1 MVGVNDPLLDEDG
14 WSKLRR
20 ILSQAN
26 LSLTSF
32 GPARDPMVGHYL
44 GVDPGRE
51 DDWKSP
57 ARREDLKA
65 IWDLTEDFWEVG
77 VHINEGK
84 CGETYFYKDGGD
96 DDWRRIEQLL
106 DLSDDELVAHCDE
119 WLTQEVEDCG
129 EEDEEE
135 EGAEDFSA
143 EEVGKQDE
151 EEDAEEGGYQVIGGA
166 RSGTPKVV
174 HP

>member
-1 MVGVNDPLLDEDG
+1 MKIHMVGVYDPLLSEDG
-14 WSKLRR
+14 WSELRR
-20 ILSQAN
+20 ILSKAN

-32 GPARDPMVGHYL
+32 GPARDAMVGHYL

-77 VHINEGK
+77 DHINEGK
-84 CGETYFYKDGGD
+84 YGEAYFYKDGGD

-106 DLSDDELVAHCDE
+106 DLGDD
-119 WLTQEVEDCG
+119 
-129 EEDEEE
+129 
-135 EGAEDFSA
+135 
-143 EEVGKQDE
+143 
-151 EEDAEEGGYQVIGGA
+151 
-166 RSGTPKVV
+166 
-174 HP
+174 

>member
-1 MVGVNDPLLDEDG
+1 M
-14 WSKLRR
+14 
-20 ILSQAN
+20 
-26 LSLTSF
+26 
-32 GPARDPMVGHYL
+32 
-44 GVDPGRE
+44 
-51 DDWKSP
+51 
-57 ARREDLKA
+57 
-65 IWDLTEDFWEVG
+65 
-77 VHINEGK
+77 
-84 CGETYFYKDGGD
+84 
-96 DDWRRIEQLL
+96 
-106 DLSDDELVAHCDE
+106 DLSDELVVHCDE

-135 EGAEDFSA
+135 EGEEDFSA

>member
-1 MVGVNDPLLDEDG
+1 MVGVYDPLLGEDG

-32 GPARDPMVGHYL
+32 GPARDAMVGHYL

-57 ARREDLKA
+57 A
-65 IWDLTEDFWEVG
+65 
-77 VHINEGK
+77 
-84 CGETYFYKDGGD
+84 
-96 DDWRRIEQLL
+96 
-106 DLSDDELVAHCDE
+106 
-119 WLTQEVEDCG
+119 
-129 EEDEEE
+129 
-135 EGAEDFSA
+135 SA

-151 EEDAEEGGYQVIGGA
+151 EEDAEEGGYQVN
-166 RSGTPKVV
+166 
-174 HP
+174 

>member
-1 MVGVNDPLLDEDG
+1 MDIWSGDTDASQTTEDRATQLL
-14 WSKLRR
+14 SSIQFKL
-20 ILSQAN
+20 SHA
-26 LSLTSF
+26 T
-32 GPARDPMVGHYL
+32 
-44 GVDPGRE
+44 
-51 DDWKSP
+51 
-57 ARREDLKA
+57 

-84 CGETYFYKDGGD
+84 YGDTYFYEDRGD
-96 DDWRRIEQLL
+96 DDWKRIEQLL
-106 DLSDDELVAHCDE
+106 DLSDDELVARCDE

-129 EEDEEE
+129 E
-135 EGAEDFSA
+135 EDFSA